1 MGSGRPCAYRQGMT
15 SIILSDLAQRVG
27 VVGLA
32 VVLLVVGVGFAFAGE
47 RAEKRADALPAVG
60 SQPARPSRIA
70 AGRLVAGRIAA
81 GTHHHVITSTASRPP
96 RTAGSRSARRRIS
109 ARETVA

>member
-47 RAEKRADALPAVG
+47 RAEQPADAGPAVG
-60 SQPARPSRIA
+60 GRPQPSGKLMARP
-70 AGRLVAGRIAA
+70 GRIIVP
-81 GTHHHVITSTASRPP
+81 GGHHHVITSISIRPA
-96 RTAGSRSARRRIS
+96 RTAGSRSARRRVS
-109 ARETVA
+109 AREPVA